1 MNSQIR
7 TGTTGSQHRTFGITE
22 GFGVIVRDQGG
33 FASALVAGILAVVI
47 GFVGM
52 AVDLSH
58 WYAERRLTQNIAD
71 AAAVAATYARLELG
85 EDLPAIRD
93 VAVRAA
99 RMAGYED
106 VAGNDLKV
114 GLAAIPVGA
123 SASAPGVTVD
133 VQRAVP
139 LFFSRIFL
147 AADHG
152 SIAARA
158 VGGLRGAATSS
169 DTVCVLARHE
179 SGTALTFTGSNESRI
194 DCIVASNSRAGA
206 GCGAGSGNQCEP
218 ALLLTGSADV
228 FASRL
233 QAVGKIEKQGNGGSV
248 HAELRPFTAPPTADP
263 YEGRALPVPAGC
275 DVTGGLT
282 IKKSTT
288 RLNCAESE
296 APCVAPATPGGSL
309 TICGGLKIQGT
320 VTLKP
325 GRYFVKGGDF
335 DANAQADVKG
345 TGVSVVM
352 AASRPDAADL
362 GTVKINGQASL
373 ALSAPTSGD
382 YAGIVF
388 YQDRHATQANPPAA
402 NTFNGGSA
410 LKLTGALYF
419 PNGNL
424 EYEGGADQ
432 VGCTQIIADTL
443 KFTGN
448 SSIVINDACE
458 GTGVTTIAPSVQR
471 DVVLVE

>member
-7 TGTTGSQHRTFGITE
+7 TGTTSSQRRCLGMGEAFGMIA
-22 GFGVIVRDQGG
+22 RDQGG

-71 AAAVAATYARLELG
+71 AAAVAATYARLEIG

-106 VAGNDLKV
+106 VAGNELQV
-114 GLAAIPVGA
+114 SLAAIPIGA

-133 VQRAVP
+133 VHRAVP

-169 DTVCVLARHE
+169 DTVCVLARHD
-179 SGTALTFTGSNESRI
+179 SGTALTFTGSNEARI
-194 DCIVASNSRAGA
+194 DCIVASNSPAGTA
-206 GCGAGSGNQCEP
+206 CASGGQCEP

-233 QAVGKIEKQGNGGSV
+233 QSVGKIEKQGNGGTV
-248 HAELRPFTAPPTADP
+248 HAELRPFTSPPLADP

-296 APCVAPATPGGSL
+296 APCVAPTTPGGSL
-309 TICGGLKIQGT
+309 TICGGLKIQGA

-335 DANAQADVKG
+335 DANAQADIKG

-352 AASRPDAADL
+352 AASRADAADL
-362 GTVKINGQASL
+362 GTVKINGQARL
-373 ALSAPTSGD
+373 ELSAPTSGD

-388 YQDRHATQANPPAA
+388 YQDRDATQATPPAA
-402 NTFNGGSA
+402 NKLNGGSE

-432 VGCTQIIADTL
+432 VGCTQIIADTI

-448 SSIVINDACE
+448 SSIVINDACA